1 MGMHARMRQQLRAQV
16 ADRRLS
22 ARGGFR
28 MSNSGQFAATPV
40 SGVSDKR
47 PPPTLDG
54 QTGMTVDVRLQGSSS
69 RSSSRVS
76 LPSRPDTVES
86 NPSTTHDPLELP
98 ALSPL
103 TIPSPHSSRPSPL
116 LSTQSLSDDDSL
128 RAPSPIMFAHAPLPS
143 PQRCP
148 AQSGEAEP
156 CDIRFYASD
165 NEHGIVPPP
174 HATVSEEIP
183 TSPAS
188 PSRAPASL
196 EIGERMPRFH
206 LPTRSPPTTLR
217 PSLELSP
224 EYVRARLEEDRAMLA
239 GCLEDLPTSPCPSY
253 HHRNSTSSAGR
264 SPEIVGA
271 FPNITYADRALEGLP
286 ETDEAEKASVLKS
299 EGEFTDERKAVSPE
313 PPLKPE
319 RQFYR
324 MWFLVLRRLRQSIKS
339 NTSQDRLL
347 APPLVVH
354 QAFIQPSGAW
364 SSSSCALWL
373 SLFPLLSIQ
382 R

>member
-1 MGMHARMRQQLRAQV
+1 MHARMRQQLRAQV

-22 ARGGFR
+22 ARAGFR
-28 MSNSGQFAATPV
+28 MSNSGQLQVADTPV

-76 LPSRPDTVES
+76 LPFRPDTAES
-86 NPSTTHDPLELP
+86 KASATHNPLELP

-103 TIPSPHSSRPSPL
+103 TIPSPHLSRPSPL
-116 LSTQSLSDDDSL
+116 LSYQSLSDDDSL

-143 PQRCP
+143 PQRRP

-156 CDIRFYASD
+156 CDFRFNAPDY
-165 NEHGIVPPP
+165 EHGIVPPL

-183 TSPAS
+183 ASPAS
-188 PSRAPASL
+188 PFRAPVSL
-196 EIGERMPRFH
+196 EVGERMPRFH
-206 LPTRSPPTTLR
+206 LPTRSPPSALR

-224 EYVRARLEEDRAMLA
+224 EYVRARLEDDRAMLA
-239 GCLEDLPTSPCPSY
+239 GCLDGLPTSPCPSY

-271 FPNITYADRALEGLP
+271 LPNITYTDRALAGLP

-299 EGEFTDERKAVSPE
+299 EGDFTDERKVVSPE

-319 RQFYR
+319 RLFYR
-324 MWFLVLRRLRQSIKS
+324 MCF
-339 NTSQDRLL
+339 
-347 APPLVVH
+347 
-354 QAFIQPSGAW
+354 
-364 SSSSCALWL
+364 
-373 SLFPLLSIQ
+373 
-382 R
+382 